1 MSTGLHLTL
10 DEFDRMVERRAFD
23 HLHRKIEL
31 IRGEIC
37 EMNPAGPMHDD
48 LIMYLTSWS
57 ARSTPPDRISVTS
70 QTGLR
75 LESLESRP
83 EPDLLWVRAGRYH
96 RQHPSAADVRLAIE
110 VSHSS
115 LQADLVVKAELY
127 AEAGIV
133 EYWIV
138 DAEGACIHVFRDPQG
153 KRYSR
158 RSLAKRGEFLSP
170 LAEPSA
176 KLDISELFGPTD

>member
-10 DEFDRMVERRAFD
+10 EEFDRMVELGAFD

-37 EMNPAGPMHDD
+37 EMNPAGPRHDD
-48 LIMYLTSWS
+48 LIMYLTNWS
-57 ARSTPPDRISVTS
+57 ARSTPPEKISVTA

-75 LESLESRP
+75 LEGLASRP
-83 EPDLLWVRAGRYH
+83 EPDLLWVKAGRYH
-96 RQHPSAADVRLAIE
+96 HQHPSAADVRLAIE
-110 VSHSS
+110 VAHSS
-115 LQADLVVKAELY
+115 LKADLVVKTELY

-133 EYWIV
+133 EYWIG

-153 KRYSR
+153 KSYAR
-158 RSLAKRGEFLSP
+158 RFVAKRGESLSP
-170 LAEPSA
+170 LAEPTAELNVS
-176 KLDISELFGPTD
+176 DLFGPTD